1 MNDSPVDCQNHGVTE
16 PQREGTALA
25 VEGYKNVDNYYI
37 FSIFLSQ
44 KESLSH
50 LTVTAPFRQG
60 SLIFT
65 QSNSAINYQFSSE
78 LEIYGRLLLEEL
90 KPFRA
95 EFAVQRLRRQ
105 AVVRCSRFSGV
116 SKVSGFMVT
125 ELKLLHLIRQRS

>member
-65 QSNSAINYQFSSE
+65 QSNSATNYN
-78 LEIYGRLLLEEL
+78 L
-90 KPFRA
+90 
-95 EFAVQRLRRQ
+95 AVNVLYHNDNETTVSFQKVLHRFLQ
-105 AVVRCSRFSGV
+105 KAVGDW
-116 SKVSGFMVT
+116 GNAP
-125 ELKLLHLIRQRS
+125 

>member
-25 VEGYKNVDNYYI
+25 VEGYKNADNYYI

-65 QSNSAINYQFSSE
+65 QSKLTDKLQFSSK
-78 LEIYGRLLLEEL
+78 LEIYGRLLLEE
-90 KPFRA
+90 
-95 EFAVQRLRRQ
+95 RLRR
-105 AVVRCSRFSGV
+105 
-116 SKVSGFMVT
+116 
-125 ELKLLHLIRQRS
+125 